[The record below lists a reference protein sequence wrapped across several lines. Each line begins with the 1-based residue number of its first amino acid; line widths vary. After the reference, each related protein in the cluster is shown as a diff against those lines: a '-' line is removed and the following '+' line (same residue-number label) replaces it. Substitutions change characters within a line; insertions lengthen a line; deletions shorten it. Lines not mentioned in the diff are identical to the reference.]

1 MAPEIIKGVKY
12 NQSVDFWSFGVL
24 LYEMVVGT
32 SPFHG
37 MCSQL
42 FSIEVIFVR
51 VGTDEDELLWNVCH
65 EEVHYP
71 LYLSANIKSILV
83 LVNKSF
89 DAMTHYFY

>member
-37 MCSQL
+37 L
-42 FSIEVIFVR
+42 YVSIHNNISNDFYIK
-51 VGTDEDELLWNVCH
+51 GTDEEELLWNVCY
-65 EEVHYP
+65 EEIKYP
-71 LYLSANIKSILV
+71 LYLSESIKSLLV
-83 LVNKSF
+83 LVN
-89 DAMTHYFY
+89 TV